1 MKEQAPSPASS
12 SPQLHHRQSSVRT
25 TIAAATS
32 DEKQAL
38 AFDSLIREK
47 FAREGFSAL
56 TTIQQKAL
64 PVIARKVNCLLVA
77 PTGSGKTEA
86 AVMPVFTMLAYN
98 DNAGNSQ
105 PGAVRAIYITPLRAL
120 NNDVLRRI
128 VKYAESEG
136 LRVEIRH
143 GDTTAAAKRKIV
155 ENPPDVLITT
165 PESLAV
171 VLASEKMLAALKG
184 LEYVIV
190 DEVHELVPS
199 ERGSHLS
206 ISLERLQAV
215 SEKQV
220 SRIGLSATVGNL
232 KQAAQFVSGAGR
244 RAAVLVDTSARGYD
258 IEVKYVK
265 GSLNNVA
272 QFVVEYVKTSK
283 IEGSVLLFTNTR
295 DEAEYLGTILKNQSE
310 VKVDIHHGSLSREM
324 REETEHTL
332 RAGEAGIV
340 VCTSSLELGLDI
352 GSVDL
357 VIHYGSPRQVSKLM
371 QRIGRSRHKQR
382 TFAKGL
388 IVVNNP
394 DDDIEALAIINRMK
408 QGSIEE
414 QKMHEGALD
423 AMAHHLVGLAMQNRD
438 PVSVDRAYDVVTAAF
453 PYRNVTLFEVES
465 CLEILAAHNV
475 IKYDRENRN
484 YARRIKAYKYYFE
497 NLSMIPHVLKF
508 EVVDS
513 ISKKRIGT
521 LDQQFVGD
529 YGERGNVFVLKGSQ
543 WRVLSVDEG
552 RMVVNVEPLRGA
564 AINIPYWVGEMIPVD
579 WKTAEEV
586 GRIRNKAAE
595 SQLKLSTQIM
605 EDTLR
610 DLKVIPD
617 SKNVV
622 VESRG
627 ARNML
632 VMHCAFGSKTNN
644 TLASLLSTI
653 LSSQLGYTVES
664 RADAYR
670 IMLTSSARMTQ
681 GRVESALADTYDLE
695 PVIIASLTGTH
706 QINWK
711 VWMVAKRFGMIA
723 REAVYDKK
731 AARMIYDRYA
741 KTPVSSESI
750 RELVHDKYD
759 IEQARKVLADIKA
772 GLIKIH
778 WREVTQFSSLAR
790 PIMEHSAKSA
800 AAPASIEKGVIE
812 LVKER
817 LEKTKH
823 RLVCIRCGRWERMM
837 ETREAPE
844 EIVCPSCRSKL
855 VTATFWSDYDMSKII
870 RTRLAGG
877 RLNEE
882 ENHRFERAWKVAS
895 LVNNFGRKA
904 LVVLAAHGVGAD
916 TAARIL
922 RNYVDDEQ
930 MYKAIYEAE
939 KQYVIT
945 RGFWGD

>member
-1 MKEQAPSPASS
+1 MKNQVASPSNSS
-12 SPQLHHRQSSVRT
+12 AQLRIPTANV
-25 TIAAATS
+25 AAVL
-32 DEKQAL
+32 DQV
-38 AFDSLIREK
+38 IQNK
-47 FAREGFSAL
+47 FLREGFSQL
-56 TTIQQKAL
+56 TVIQKKAL
-64 PVIARKVNCLLVA
+64 PVISRKVNCLLVA

-86 AVMPVFTMLAYN
+86 AVMPVFSMLSHIK
-98 DNAGNSQ
+98 GEQ
-105 PGAVRAIYITPLRAL
+105 GTIRAIYITPLRAL

-128 VKYAESEG
+128 VKYAESDG

-143 GDTTAAAKRKIV
+143 GDTTAAAKKKITD
-155 ENPPDVLITT
+155 NPPDVLITT

-171 VLASEKMLAALKG
+171 VLTSEKMLSALRG

-215 SEKQV
+215 SQRPV
-220 SRIGLSATVGNL
+220 ARIGLSATVGNL
-232 KQAAQFVSGAGR
+232 KEAARFVSGVSR
-244 RAAVLVDTSARGYD
+244 KHAVLIDGSARGYD
-258 IEVKYVK
+258 IDVKYVK

-272 QFVVEYVKTSK
+272 HFVVQYVKESRVQ
-283 IEGSVLLFTNTR
+283 GSVLLFTNTR
-295 DEAEYLGTILKNQSE
+295 DEAEYLGTMLKNQSD
-310 VKVDIHHGSLSREM
+310 VKVDIHHGSLSKEM
-324 REETEHTL
+324 REETENTL

-388 IVVNNP
+388 IVTNNA
-394 DDDIEALAIINRMK
+394 DDEIESLAIINRMR

-423 AMAHHLVGLAMQNRD
+423 AMAHHLVGLAMQKRE
-438 PVSVDRAYDVVTAAF
+438 PVKVEEAYELVTNAYPF
-453 PYRNVTLFEVES
+453 RNISIFDLES
-465 CLEILAAHNV
+465 CLDLLAGHNV
-475 IKYDRENRN
+475 IKYDKENRT
-484 YARRIKAYKYYFE
+484 YMRKIKAYKYYFE

-508 EVVDS
+508 EVIDT
-513 ISKKRIGT
+513 ISKRRIGT

-552 RMVVNVEPLRGA
+552 RMVVNVEPLHGA

-579 WKTAEEV
+579 ARTAEEV
-586 GRIRNKAAE
+586 GAIRNRAAKGAV
-595 SQLKLSTQIM
+595 KLST
-605 EDTLR
+605 
-610 DLKVIPD
+610 DLIGDAVSSLGIIPD
-617 SKNVV
+617 SKNIVT
-622 VESRG
+622 ESFT
-627 ARNML
+627 ARNMI
-632 VMHCAFGSKTNN
+632 VMHSALGSKVNN

-653 LSSQLGYTVES
+653 LSSQLGYVVES
-664 RADAYR
+664 RSDAYR
-670 IMLTSSARMTQ
+670 IMLTSSARMAKA
-681 GRVESALADTYDLE
+681 RIEAALNDVYDLE
-695 PVIIASLTGTH
+695 PVIIASLAGTH

-731 AARMIYDRYA
+731 AARMIYDRYS

-759 IEQARKVLADIKA
+759 IEQARKVLADIKK
-772 GLIKIH
+772 GKIKIH
-778 WREVTQFSSLAR
+778 WLEVTQFSDLAK

-800 AAPASIEKGVIE
+800 AAPQSIEKGVIE

-823 RLVCIRCGRWERMM
+823 RLVCIRCGKWERVM
-837 ETREAPE
+837 ETREVPE
-844 EIVCPSCRSKL
+844 EIACPFCRSKL

-870 RTRLAGG
+870 QRRLAGG
-877 RLNEE
+877 KLSEE
-882 ENHRFERAWKVAS
+882 DNHRFERAWKVAS

-904 LVVLAAHGVGAD
+904 LVVLAGHGIGAD

-922 RNYVDDEQ
+922 RNYVDDDL
-930 MYKAIYEAE
+930 MYRSIYEAE
-939 KQYVIT
+939 KQYVVT
-945 RGFWGD
+945 RGFWND

>member
-1 MKEQAPSPASS
+1 MNEAND
-12 SPQLHHRQSSVRT
+12 R
-25 TIAAATS
+25 
-32 DEKQAL
+32 
-38 AFDSLIREK
+38 LIVDK
-47 FAREGFSAL
+47 FAREGFSKL

-86 AVMPVFTMLAYN
+86 AVMPVFTML
-98 DNAGNSQ
+98 SHSK
-105 PGAVRAIYITPLRAL
+105 GAVGTIRAIYVTPLRAL

-128 VKYAESEG
+128 VRYAQSEG

-155 ENPPDVLITT
+155 DNPPDVLITT

-171 VLASEKMLAALKG
+171 VLTSEKMLAALKG

-206 ISLERLQAV
+206 LSLERLQAV
-215 SEKQV
+215 SQKHV

-244 RAAVLVDTSARGYD
+244 RHAVLVDTSARGYD

-272 QFVVEYVKTSK
+272 HFIIEYIKGNKV
-283 IEGSVLLFTNTR
+283 EGSILLFTNTR
-295 DEAEYLGTILKNQSE
+295 DEAEYLGTILKNQSD
-310 VKVDIHHGSLSREM
+310 VKVDIHHGSLSKEM

-371 QRIGRSRHKQR
+371 QRIGRSRHSQR

-388 IVVNNP
+388 IVTNNA
-394 DDDIEALAIINRMK
+394 DDEIEAKAIINRMK

-414 QKMHEGALD
+414 QRMHEGALD
-423 AMAHHLVGLAMQNRD
+423 AMAHHLVGLAMQSRD
-438 PVSVDRAYDVVTAAF
+438 PVRVGDAYDLVIKAH
-453 PYRNVTLFEVES
+453 PYRNVTLFDLES
-465 CLEILAAHNV
+465 CLEILSSHNV
-475 IKYDRENRN
+475 IRYDRENRT
-484 YARRIKAYKYYFE
+484 YSRRMKAYKYYFE

-513 ISKKRIGT
+513 ISKRRIGT

-543 WRVLSVDEG
+543 WRVLAVDEG
-552 RMVVNVEPLRGA
+552 RMTVNVEPLHGA

-579 WKTAEEV
+579 WKTADEV
-586 GRIRNKAAE
+586 GLVRSQVAAGRAR
-595 SQLKLSTQIM
+595 LSTSIM
-605 EDTLR
+605 DDTLKE
-610 DLKVIPD
+610 LKVVPD

-622 VESRG
+622 VESMA

-632 VMHCAFGSKTNN
+632 VMHCAFGSKVNN

-653 LSSQLGYTVES
+653 LSSQMGYLVES

-670 IMLTSSARMTQ
+670 IMLTSSARMTE
-681 GRVESALADTYDLE
+681 GRVRAALADTYDLE

-706 QINWK
+706 QINWR

-759 IEQARKVLADIKA
+759 ISQAQKVLAAIKS
-772 GLIKIH
+772 GEIKIH
-778 WREVTQFSSLAR
+778 WLEVAKFSDLAR
-790 PIMEHSAKSA
+790 PVIEHSSKSA
-800 AAPASIEKGVIE
+800 AAPQSIEKGVIE

-823 RLVCIRCGRWERMM
+823 RLICIRCGKWERLM
-837 ETREAPE
+837 ESREVPE
-844 EIVCPSCRSKL
+844 EISCPACRSKL
-855 VTATFWSDYDMSKII
+855 VTVTFWSDYELARII
-870 RTRLAGG
+870 KTRLAGG
-877 RLNEE
+877 KLSEE

-904 LVVLAAHGVGAD
+904 VIVLAGHGVGAD

-930 MYKAIYEAE
+930 VYRSIYEAE

-945 RGFWGD
+945 RGFWD